1 MLIVL
6 LSLILVAGVVIL
18 LMESRPNLFV
28 FQLIEKIFGSKG
40 KAGDKPDNKK

>member
-6 LSLILVAGVVIL
+6 LSLILAVGVVIL

-40 KAGDKPDNKK
+40 KAGDKPDNKR

>member
-6 LSLILVAGVVIL
+6 LSLILAAGVVIL

>member
-6 LSLILVAGVVIL
+6 LSLILAAGVVIL

-28 FQLIEKIFGSKG
+28 FQLIENIFGSKG

>member
-6 LSLILVAGVVIL
+6 LSLILAVGVVIL
-18 LMESRPNLFV
+18 LIESRPNLFM

-40 KAGDKPDNKK
+40 KGGEKPDNKK